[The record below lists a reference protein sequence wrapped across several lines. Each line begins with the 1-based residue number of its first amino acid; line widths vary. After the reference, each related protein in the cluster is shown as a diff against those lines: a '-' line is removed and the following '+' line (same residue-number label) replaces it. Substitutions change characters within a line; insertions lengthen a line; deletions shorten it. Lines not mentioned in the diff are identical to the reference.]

1 METSKLVK
9 LGDLN
14 NPHLTGHFVA
24 LVIGLVHTLG
34 VRDLPGDGHTLV
46 VRHGHA
52 DRDIDVLGRLDR
64 DLLADLL
71 GQNLAAGL
79 IAVGPRVVRA
89 RGSAT
94 KPPLE
99 RKNTLV
105 ESKFTHHERIHRPR
119 WRDRSSYEQDG
130 TWSRSQAE
138 KVVSILCKDINK
150 VIHHSCVGFPW
161 YTSPRI

>member
-1 METSKLVK
+1 MKTSKSDK

-14 NPHLTGHFVA
+14 NPDLTGHFVA
-24 LVIGLVHTLG
+24 LVIGLVDTLG

-94 KPPLE
+94 KPSLE
-99 RKNTLV
+99 KINTLV
-105 ESKFTHHERIHRPR
+105 ESKVSYHERIHRPR

-130 TWSRSQAE
+130 TWSNSQAE
-138 KVVSILCKDINK
+138 NVV
-150 VIHHSCVGFPW
+150 
-161 YTSPRI
+161 